1 MEIQSEME
9 RQQEFEDLVGGW
21 QRAERLAKIYQN
33 SYPMPSWSV
42 KLGHHQI
49 PKLEVFRNKAKREGF
64 NTKEI
69 SAFLNL

>member
-33 SYPMPSWSV
+33 SYPSPSWSPS
-42 KLGHHQI
+42 LGHHQI
-49 PKLEVFRNKAKREGF
+49 PKLEIFRKKAKRDGYT
-64 NTKEI
+64 TKEI
-69 SAFLNL
+69 GAFLRL